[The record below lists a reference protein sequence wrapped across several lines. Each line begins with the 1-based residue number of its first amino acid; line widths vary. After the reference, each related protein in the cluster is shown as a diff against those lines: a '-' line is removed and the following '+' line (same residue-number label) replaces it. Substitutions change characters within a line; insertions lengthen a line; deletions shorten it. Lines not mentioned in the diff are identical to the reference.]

1 MEEAAMHPT
10 IHRDLMQAPV
20 TDLHRD
26 AKRDQLAQAA
36 SRARRA
42 RRKHGRHSGLSHP
55 ATMLMRRAL
64 AILAPRSLRHPAQ
77 HPGREAAMLS
87 FSRKCLLVLT
97 VVAGL
102 LTIGLAQPAGAVIN
116 GTPDG
121 TAHRDVGALVH
132 IDAGMLHAGA
142 PSGVLVSPTV
152 LVVAGHSVAEGK
164 SALEQGHLWVSFAP
178 TVDKTTAGGIRVVRA
193 ATLYPAIDIGVMVL
207 AEPAHDAHGPI
218 TPATLPPAGLLD
230 QLAAAHHLQSEPLTL
245 VGYGDSA
252 LINKQTEDDS
262 SYGTRRDG
270 LQRAQ
275 ALPPGHPNDLTV
287 SVNVSVPDPVT
298 PGAGDSGGPCFL
310 QGTNTA
316 VGILSDGGD
325 ARFFTATRLDT
336 PQVRNFLASFGVSA
350 AAGSRDNP
358 DAVPPILPALRPS
371 ELAEVRRAEVQ
382 QWQAL
387 SYRLPAGARYS
398 NAQMDVFA
406 AEGHARS

>member
-121 TAHRDVGALVH
+121 TAHRDVGALV
-132 IDAGMLHAGA
+132 
-142 PSGVLVSPTV
+142 
-152 LVVAGHSVAEGK
+152 
-164 SALEQGHLWVSFAP
+164 
-178 TVDKTTAGGIRVVRA
+178 
-193 ATLYPAIDIGVMVL
+193 
-207 AEPAHDAHGPI
+207 
-218 TPATLPPAGLLD
+218 GL
-230 QLAAAHHLQSEPLTL
+230 
-245 VGYGDSA
+245 
-252 LINKQTEDDS
+252 
-262 SYGTRRDG
+262 
-270 LQRAQ
+270 
-275 ALPPGHPNDLTV
+275 
-287 SVNVSVPDPVT
+287 
-298 PGAGDSGGPCFL
+298 C
-310 QGTNTA
+310 
-316 VGILSDGGD
+316 
-325 ARFFTATRLDT
+325 
-336 PQVRNFLASFGVSA
+336 
-350 AAGSRDNP
+350 
-358 DAVPPILPALRPS
+358 
-371 ELAEVRRAEVQ
+371 
-382 QWQAL
+382 
-387 SYRLPAGARYS
+387 
-398 NAQMDVFA
+398 
-406 AEGHARS
+406 